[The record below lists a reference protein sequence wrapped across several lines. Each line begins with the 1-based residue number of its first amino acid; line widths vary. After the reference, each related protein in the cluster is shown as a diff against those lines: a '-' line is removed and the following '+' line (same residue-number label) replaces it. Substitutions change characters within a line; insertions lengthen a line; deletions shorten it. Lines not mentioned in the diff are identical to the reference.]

1 MPVSINGQTGV
12 ITGLSVGG
20 LPDGIV
26 DTDMIANNAVTSAKS
41 SGIGGLTMVEQ
52 WDLDDEVTVSSAS
65 THHLTGGFTKRNQN
79 GAGSIG
85 ASGMSVSSGIWT
97 FPSTGIYRIDFV
109 GNCRNSFGTGRRRVQ
124 SQIHTTHNNS
134 TYINA
139 AQGGTNLSN
148 RGSTTS
154 CSDFVS
160 IIFDVQD
167 TSNYKVTFKINFSN
181 EGRINARDA
190 SSSDTTKTCAIFMK
204 LGET

>member
-1 MPVSINGQTGV
+1 MPIVLNGSTGV
-12 ITGLSVGG
+12 ITGIPVGG

-26 DTDMIANNAVTSAKS
+26 DTDMLANNAVTSAKS
-41 SGIGGLTMVEQ
+41 SGLGGLTMVEQ
-52 WDLDDEVTVSSAS
+52 WDLDDEVTVSSGT

-85 ASGMSVSSGIWT
+85 ASGMSVSSGIFT
-97 FPSTGIYRIDFV
+97 FPSTGIYRVDFV
-109 GNCRNSFGTGRRRVQ
+109 GNCRNSYGSGRRRVQ
-124 SQIHTTHNNS
+124 SKIFTTHDNS
-134 TYINA
+134 TYIEA

-154 CSDFVS
+154 CQDIVS
-160 IIFDVQD
+160 IIFDVQNISD
-167 TSNYKVTFKINFSN
+167 YKVTFKINFSN
-181 EGRINARDA
+181 EGRINAREA